1 MKKGLLLIGMIACG
15 LIAAWAAAKQAPTPP
30 PIIIKNEQGEQAQL
44 YANSYALLIGVSD
57 YTNGWRSLPGVK
69 DDIAAVKAALWKH
82 GFEVATL
89 ENPTGKSLRAQFD
102 GFIKKHARDFDN
114 RIVIYF
120 AGHGATL
127 TFADGRAMGYVVP
140 ADAPTP
146 TDDQAGFEDVALDM
160 QTIET
165 YAKQIRSKHALFV
178 FDSCFSG
185 SVFYVT
191 RAGVPPVISYKA
203 SKPVRQLITS
213 GSETENVPDVSI
225 FREQFVAAL
234 NGEGSDLNG
243 DGYLTGEEL
252 GLFLED
258 TVINYSNDTQHPQ
271 YGKIRDPKLDKGD
284 VVFALPKAAPPA
296 STPDAPD
303 APQVTFSLDDAAVV
317 PESWRQYAEQMSA
330 AFAQARD
337 YDAQPRHTAAKKAA
351 AWQKFVTAFAA
362 DNVYDTQDE
371 EMRRFARERI
381 SYWAAAE
388 TPTPEPTATPRSC
401 WESETAG
408 AECREDATGIE
419 FVYVPGGCFQ
429 MGQTE
434 TEKAQLIKEVG
445 DKNYA
450 SWYADELP
458 RHEVCLQ
465 GFWMGKY
472 EVTNAQYR
480 RFKKDHDSQSHE
492 GKSLNGDEQPVVKVS
507 WNEAKA
513 FTDWLTKQ
521 GRGEFR
527 LPTEAE
533 WEYAARGG
541 TETIRSWGDDPKHTQ
556 ACVYANVGDS
566 AVAAAFPNVVEQW
579 KKDDSWFAHSC
590 DDGYVVTAPVGSF
603 RPNAFGLY
611 DMLGNVWEWCQDTS
625 HKNYNGAPNDGSIWG
640 SLGDEKANRLLRGGS
655 WCNVPSYVRGANRFR
670 LVPDDQDYNIGI
682 RVVRLR

>member
-1 MKKGLLLIGMIACG
+1 M
-15 LIAAWAAAKQAPTPP
+15 
-30 PIIIKNEQGEQAQL
+30 
-44 YANSYALLIGVSD
+44 
-57 YTNGWRSLPGVK
+57 
-69 DDIAAVKAALWKH
+69 
-82 GFEVATL
+82 
-89 ENPTGKSLRAQFD
+89 
-102 GFIKKHARDFDN
+102 
-114 RIVIYF
+114 IYF

-203 SKPVRQLITS
+203 AKPVRQLITS

-243 DGYLTGEEL
+243 DGFLTGEEL

-258 TVINYSNDTQHPQ
+258 KVINYSNDTQHPQ

-296 STPDAPD
+296 STPPDAPD

-330 AFAQARD
+330 AFAQARE

-351 AWQKFVTAFAA
+351 AWQKFLTTFAA
-362 DNVYDTQDE
+362 DNVYDAQDE
-371 EMRRFARERI
+371 EMRQYAAQRI
-381 SYWAAAE
+381 ADLRQ
-388 TPTPEPTATPRSC
+388 PTPRPSQEGTTHPTPSQEGNTELPSSEGPGVGSC
-401 WESETAG
+401 WENETQG
-408 AECREDATGIE
+408 AECREKTTGME
-419 FVYVPGGCFQ
+419 FVFVPGGCFQ
-429 MGQTE
+429 MGQTD
-434 TEKAQLIKEVG
+434 TEKAQLLKEVSE
-445 DKNYA
+445 KEYNQWFA
-450 SWYADELP
+450 RELP
-458 RHEVCLQ
+458 RHQVCVK

-472 EVTNAQYR
+472 EVTNSQYR
-480 RFKKDHDSQSHE
+480 RFKADHDSQSYD
-492 GKSLNGDEQPVVKVS
+492 GKSLNGDDQPVVMVS
-507 WNEAKA
+507 WNDAQA
-513 FTDWLTKQ
+513 FTAWLTKQ
-521 GRGEFR
+521 GGGEFR

-541 TETIRSWGDDPKHTQ
+541 TETIRYWGDDPKHTQ
-556 ACVYANVGDS
+556 ACQYANVHDRTS
-566 AVAAAFPNVVEQW
+566 KQAFSGFTWQEHDCN
-579 KKDDSWFAHSC
+579 
-590 DDGYVVTAPVGSF
+590 DGYAVTAPVGQF
-603 RPNAFGLY
+603 EPNAFGLY
-611 DMLGNVWEWCQDTS
+611 DMLGNVWEWQSDTYHDS
-625 HKNYNGAPNDGSIWG
+625 YDGAPNDGSIWG
-640 SLGDEKANRLLRGGS
+640 SLGDKKANRLLRGGS
-655 WCNVPSYVRGANRFR
+655 WLNEPYNVRGANRSGVGPDGQNVNFGFR
-670 LVPDDQDYNIGI
+670 LVFSRTQ
-682 RVVRLR
+682 

>member
-1 MKKGLLLIGMIACG
+1 MKKGFLLIGMIACG

-140 ADAPTP
+140 ADAPSP
-146 TDDQAGFEDVALDM
+146 SKDQAGFEDVALDM

-284 VVFALPKAAPPA
+284 VVFALPKSAPSA

-330 AFAQARD
+330 AFAQARE

-362 DNVYDTQDE
+362 DNVYDAQDE

-388 TPTPEPTATPRSC
+388 TPTPTPPPAPPQQGGEQASPRLNQAGTGVVSC
-401 WESETAG
+401 WERETPG
-408 AECREDATGIE
+408 ATCKEEATGME

-429 MGQTE
+429 MGSNDGSSD
-434 TEKAQLIKEVG
+434 EKPVHK
-445 DKNYA
+445 
-450 SWYADELP
+450 
-458 RHEVCLQ
+458 VCLD

-472 EVTNAQYR
+472 EVTQAQWENIMGENPSH
-480 RFKKDHDSQSHE
+480 FKGEDR
-492 GKSLNGDEQPVVKVS
+492 PVETVS
-507 WNEAKA
+507 WNDAQA
-513 FTDWLTKQ
+513 FLKNFRSLGDFGNLTP
-521 GRGEFR
+521 R

-533 WEYAARGG
+533 WEYAARAG
-541 TETIRSWGDDPKHTQ
+541 TTTPFFFGETISADQ
-556 ACVYANVGDS
+556 ANYDGKYTYGKGNKGVYRERTTD
-566 AVAAAFPNVVEQW
+566 
-579 KKDDSWFAHSC
+579 
-590 DDGYVVTAPVGSF
+590 VGSF
-603 RPNAFGLY
+603 PSNDFGLY
-611 DMLGNVWEWCQDTS
+611 DMHGNVWEWVADTY
-625 HKNYNGAPNDGSIWG
+625 HENYKGAPNDGSVWG
-640 SLGDEKANRLLRGGS
+640 KLGDKKAKVLRGGS
-655 WCNVPSYVRGANRFR
+655 WNFGPHYCRSANRGWSD
-670 LVPDDQDYNIGI
+670 PDDRGNSLGA
-682 RVVRLR
+682 RVVVGAR

>member
-140 ADAPTP
+140 ADAPSP
-146 TDDQAGFEDVALDM
+146 SKDQAGFEDVALDM

-388 TPTPEPTATPRSC
+388 TPTPTPPPAPPQQGGEQASPRLNQAGTGVVSC
-401 WESETAG
+401 WESETPG
-408 AECREDATGIE
+408 ATCAEETTGME
-419 FVYVPGGCFQ
+419 FVFVPGGCFQ
-429 MGQTE
+429 MGSNDGSSD
-434 TEKAQLIKEVG
+434 EKPVHK
-445 DKNYA
+445 
-450 SWYADELP
+450 
-458 RHEVCLQ
+458 VCLD

-472 EVTNAQYR
+472 EVTQAQWENIMGENPSH
-480 RFKKDHDSQSHE
+480 FKGEDR
-492 GKSLNGDEQPVVKVS
+492 PVETVS
-507 WNEAKA
+507 WNDAQA
-513 FTDWLTKQ
+513 FLKNFRSLGDFGNLTP
-521 GRGEFR
+521 R

-533 WEYAARGG
+533 WEYAARAG
-541 TETIRSWGDDPKHTQ
+541 TTTPFFFGETISADQ
-556 ACVYANVGDS
+556 ANYDGNYTYGKGNKGVYRERTTD
-566 AVAAAFPNVVEQW
+566 
-579 KKDDSWFAHSC
+579 
-590 DDGYVVTAPVGSF
+590 VGSF
-603 RPNAFGLY
+603 PSNDFGLY
-611 DMLGNVWEWCQDTS
+611 DMHGNVWEWVADTY
-625 HKNYNGAPNDGSIWG
+625 HENYKGAPNDGSVWG
-640 SLGDEKANRLLRGGS
+640 KLGDKKAKVLRGGS
-655 WCNVPSYVRGANRFR
+655 WYHDPNRCRSAYRGRSVPGSRRNYLGA
-670 LVPDDQDYNIGI
+670 
-682 RVVRLR
+682 RVVVGAR